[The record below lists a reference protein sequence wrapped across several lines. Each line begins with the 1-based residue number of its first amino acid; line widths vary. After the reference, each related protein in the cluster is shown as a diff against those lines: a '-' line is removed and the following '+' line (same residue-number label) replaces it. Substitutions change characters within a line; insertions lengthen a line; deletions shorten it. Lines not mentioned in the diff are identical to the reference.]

1 MLVNV
6 KERGIGGTIGDVAG
20 NPQSFQGR
28 LPDADTSHD
37 PQHPPMGAIVVGTDG
52 SPSADIA
59 LAEAVA
65 LARQTGD
72 SVIVVTVW
80 QALQGDFGLAYPPTA
95 VLSDLLDSERKHA
108 EETLE
113 RAADAAREA
122 GVPFQA
128 RLLTGDP
135 AEQIC
140 ALADEVGARLIAVGT
155 HGHGAMMRLL
165 VGSVSAAVI
174 KHADRPVL
182 VAQRREAR
190 TVED

>member
-1 MLVNV
+1 
-6 KERGIGGTIGDVAG
+6 
-20 NPQSFQGR
+20 
-28 LPDADTSHD
+28 
-37 PQHPPMGAIVVGTDG
+37 MGAIVVGTDG

-59 LAEAVA
+59 LAEAIA